1 MRATVLMQSRLF
13 GVLLA
18 SVLVISGCASQRLNR
33 QDYESIKQ
41 PMSVVW
47 LKTPNLRAPTV
58 AGLVLTMAG
67 GIATA
72 PVGVYMNEQS
82 TKELRMT
89 VVFPDIGFEVASRV
103 MSIWREKGA
112 VHEMVLLQSPIEKDH
127 KSQGPS
133 MVFEIIEPFFLGV
146 DGYLVAT
153 CRITMKDNFGKTIY
167 KSKEWFNGFSQHRK
181 RFSRKEFKADNG
193 RLLIEEMEFA
203 SQHIADNFVKNILVN
218 LSK

>member
-1 MRATVLMQSRLF
+1 MRAIVLMQSRLF

-41 PMSVVW
+41 PMSVAW

-89 VVFPDIGFEVASRV
+89 VVFPDMGFEVASRV

-112 VHEMVLLQSPIEKDH
+112 VHEVVLLQSPVEKDH
-127 KSQGPS
+127 KFQGPS

-153 CRITMKDNFGKTIY
+153 CRITMKDNSGKTIY

-181 RFSRKEFKADNG
+181 RFSPKEFKADNG
-193 RLLIEEMEFA
+193 RLLIEEMKFA
-203 SQHIADNFVKNILVN
+203 SQHIADNLAKNILVN
-218 LSK
+218 ISK